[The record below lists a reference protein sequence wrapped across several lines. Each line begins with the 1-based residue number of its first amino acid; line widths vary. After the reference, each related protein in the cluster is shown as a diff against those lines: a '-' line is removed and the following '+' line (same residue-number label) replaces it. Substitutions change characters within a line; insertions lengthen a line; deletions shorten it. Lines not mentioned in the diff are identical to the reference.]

1 VAELFKFVAANT
13 EEATLVDSSTARDDM
28 ETQTITHAR
37 CISVQ
42 SSKLDNDAARQ
53 LLRDADRAFKEGARH
68 LVIDLARVGFMDSLG
83 VSALVALQR
92 RAPRGGRVVLASMT
106 PYALCLARLTHLH
119 DVFDIFADAESAMQ
133 SLLA

>member
-1 VAELFKFVAANT
+1 
-13 EEATLVDSSTARDDM
+13 M

-37 CISVQ
+37 RLTVHG
-42 SSKLDNDAARQ
+42 SKLDNAAAKQ
-53 LLRDADRAFKEGARH
+53 LLRDAESAFKEGARH
-68 LVIDLARVGFMDSLG
+68 LVIDLAGVGFMDSLG
-83 VSALVALQR
+83 VSALVTILR